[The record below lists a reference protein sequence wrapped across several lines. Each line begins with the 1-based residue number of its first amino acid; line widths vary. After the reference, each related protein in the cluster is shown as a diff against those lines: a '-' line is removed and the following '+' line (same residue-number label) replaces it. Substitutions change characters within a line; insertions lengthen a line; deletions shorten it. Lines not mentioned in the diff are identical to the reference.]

1 MFKKQLS
8 KFSKYRIAKNV
19 TQDDLVKKVGQPKS
33 IISLWE
39 NNKSL
44 PTPPQAKIITDF
56 LQCGLLDLFT
66 LEDITFHNLGKTKEQ
81 QANTI
86 SDRQYRNVGFCIQKD
101 NFNILSKST
110 LNKLGYTTKTMWL
123 CAKLAETKKQLADL
137 ILADERSKDDK

>member
-19 TQDDLVKKVGQPKS
+19 TQDDLVKKVEQPKS

-44 PTPPQAKIITDF
+44 PTPSQAKIITDF
-56 LQCGLLDLFT
+56 LQCGLLDLFN
-66 LEDITFHNLGKTKEQ
+66 LEDISFHNLGKTKEQ
-81 QANTI
+81 QANNI
-86 SDRQYRNVGFCIQKD
+86 ADKQYRNIGFYIQKE
-101 NFNILSKST
+101 NFNILSKSN
-110 LNKLGYTTKTMWL
+110 LKKLGYTTKTMWL